1 MLNDAIYLLATIW
14 FSCSNIPCGTKTRK
28 CLYQLHFI
36 PKKVLFWI
44 ILANIACYNYS
55 IQSHQKF
62 HNLSLGK
69 LHYRIYLN
77 TLWNIL
83 WLFDVLPLAIYFI
96 RFYQPFSVPWMIR
109 YHLEKSTLSFNS
121 IEGSNLDRFR
131 SNCQIQ
137 ITTIQQQ
144 ITW

>member
-14 FSCSNIPCGTKTRK
+14 FSYSNIPCGTKTRK

-83 WLFDVLPLAIYFI
+83 WLFDVLPLAIYLEWLGI
-96 RFYQPFSVPWMIR
+96 TYEYLPCYLSVLRVQTWMD
-109 YHLEKSTLSFNS
+109 LGQSVKS
-121 IEGSNLDRFR
+121 R
-131 SNCQIQ
+131 
-137 ITTIQQQ
+137 
-144 ITW
+144 

>member
-83 WLFDVLPLAIYFI
+83 WLFDVLPLAITLPISKDFI
-96 RFYQPFSVPWMIR
+96 NHSMYLELLDITLKNLPC
-109 YHLEKSTLSFNS
+109 HLTVL
-121 IEGSNLDRFR
+121 RV
-131 SNCQIQ
+131 Q
-137 ITTIQQQ
+137 
-144 ITW
+144 TWIDLGQTVKYR